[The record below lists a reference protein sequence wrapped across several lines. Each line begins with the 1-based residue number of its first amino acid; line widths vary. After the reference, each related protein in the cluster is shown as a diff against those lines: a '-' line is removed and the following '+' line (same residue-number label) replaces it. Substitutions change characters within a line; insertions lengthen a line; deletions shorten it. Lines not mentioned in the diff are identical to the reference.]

1 MRYSYSRVDTFKQC
15 PYKFKLAYI
24 DGLTTLPDYDPAD
37 PRIIGTA
44 LHTGIE
50 KDTETAIR
58 EYYASYPVIDDK
70 HIEEAIKLE
79 CVIEK
84 ARAVLPIGAHETPI
98 EVFKPIHFIGFMDLI
113 VKVGNREYDLYDF
126 KYSNHIDRYMQ
137 SGQLHIYKHYFEMM
151 HPTKKIRKM
160 YFVFAPKVQIRQKK
174 SETLEQ
180 FRMRL
185 KAEVESKDVIIKEVE
200 YDPMKVKEFEDAI
213 QQIEQSHEY
222 PKVQN
227 GLCDWC
233 DYQRYCESEGLD
245 TLDINTFEKNQG
257 VDKMELPK
265 NQRRTVDTI
274 DRKRIWLYGAPF
286 SGKTYLANAFPDPL
300 MLNTDG
306 NIRFV
311 DAPYIAIKDI
321 VSVEGRIT
329 KRTYA
334 WEVFKDTITELE
346 KKQNDFRTIVVD
358 LVEDTYESCRQYMF
372 NKLGIEHESDSGYGK
387 GWDMIK
393 TEFLTVIKRL
403 MNLDYENIIL
413 ISHEDTSKDLTKK
426 SGDKIT
432 AIKPNLSDK
441 ASLKIAGMV
450 DLVARVVNDNGVRTL
465 SFKSNEYVFGGGR
478 LDLKATSDI
487 PCDYNALCEVYR
499 MANAGKHHSE
509 PATAPVETAVNPPV
523 QAETPET
530 PTVTE
535 TPKAETPRRR
545 RRTVKQEE

>member
-24 DGLTTLPDYDPAD
+24 DGLTTLPDYDPTD

-58 EYYASYPVIDDK
+58 EYYASFPVIDDK

-84 ARAVLPIGAHETPI
+84 ARAILPIGAHETPI

-113 VKVGNREYDLYDF
+113 VKVGDREYDLYDF
-126 KYSNHIDRYMQ
+126 KYSNHVDRYMQ
-137 SGQLHIYKHYFEMM
+137 SGQLHIYKHYFELM
-151 HPTKKIRKM
+151 HPTKRIRKM

-180 FRMRL
+180 FRARL

-213 QQIEQSHEY
+213 QLIEQSSEY
-222 PKVQN
+222 PKVQS

-233 DYQRYCESEGLD
+233 DYQRYCESDGQD
-245 TLDINTFEKNQG
+245 TLDINDLKKNQG
-257 VDKMELPK
+257 VDSMELPQNK
-265 NQRRTVDTI
+265 RRTVDTI

-346 KKQNDFRTIVVD
+346 KKQNDFKTIVVD

-478 LDLKATSDI
+478 LDLKNTSDI

-499 MANAGKHHSE
+499 MANAGHHSE